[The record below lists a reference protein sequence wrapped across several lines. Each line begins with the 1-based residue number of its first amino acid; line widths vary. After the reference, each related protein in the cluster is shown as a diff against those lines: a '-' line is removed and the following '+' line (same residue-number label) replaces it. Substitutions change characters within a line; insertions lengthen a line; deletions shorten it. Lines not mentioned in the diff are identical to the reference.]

1 MLPAISLIV
10 MAETIIP
17 HTHAAR
23 QAQEFGIISRTM
35 PQNKLTSRIAA
46 ITGKLAVALAALL
59 APAILIAETINVT
72 FDAALTN
79 ETGWTYNTAI
89 KSNKTGYYVN
99 GHDAQITSAQFDFVI
114 TSIVV
119 HVRTTDNCSR
129 NLIISPYAGDS
140 TVTDH
145 SWNFSDIPKGV
156 ESDIIATWEATKK
169 VNRVAIQSTSGQYNL
184 YFLSA
189 TISGV
194 PIVPSPTGLQA
205 SDIRGNQFTLSWE
218 NPETAVSN
226 RIAMMEIVESEI
238 TGVTIEYDFNEF
250 TNSQKSSVDITDSFT
265 NTIPAFSG
273 SSEIRLPASTNG
285 IIQISKDGARGYF
298 VHSRFA
304 DYSDM
309 SLVISL
315 RVPNE
320 DSKKTFGVSYLA
332 ADGSTNQ
339 FCQVAMST
347 EFMTNTVS
355 LASVPPNA
363 PLLFNTDGTSD
374 TKRVV
379 YVDYMAFIGATAV
392 NIATNV
398 VATAFAAGS
407 PARVR
412 RLSPNT
418 EYLVTVSAF
427 DPDGNE
433 SSPSEPLAVTTNGE
447 ALPFSI
453 RIQ

>member
-1 MLPAISLIV
+1 
-10 MAETIIP
+10 
-17 HTHAAR
+17 
-23 QAQEFGIISRTM
+23 M
-35 PQNKLTSRIAA
+35 PQNKATSRIAA
-46 ITGKLAVALAALL
+46 ITGKLVVALAALF
-59 APAILIAETINVT
+59 APAILIAETTNVT

-79 ETGWTYNTAI
+79 ETGWTYSEGVKIASDMTYVYFNKGGESIRSPQFPFAI
-89 KSNKTGYYVN
+89 TNISLNISCSSANPSRKLSINIAENVEIEVPNVCEANKSEWKSFNLKST
-99 GHDAQITSAQFDFVI
+99 DC
-114 TSIVV
+114 
-119 HVRTTDNCSR
+119 VRSFTLS
-129 NLIISPYAGDS
+129 SKGS
-140 TVTDH
+140 SG
-145 SWNFSDIPKGV
+145 SW
-156 ESDIIATWEATKK
+156 
-169 VNRVAIQSTSGQYNL
+169 RL
-184 YFLSA
+184 YTA
-189 TISGV
+189 TISGA
-194 PIVPSPTGLQA
+194 PIVPPPTELQA
-205 SDIRGNQFTLSWE
+205 SDIRGDRFTLSWE

-315 RVPNE
+315 RVPND

-374 TKRVV
+374 AKRVV

-407 PARVR
+407 PVRVK

-427 DPDGNE
+427 DADGNE
-433 SSPSEPLAVTTNGE
+433 SSPSEPLAVTTNGD
-447 ALPFSI
+447 AIPFSI